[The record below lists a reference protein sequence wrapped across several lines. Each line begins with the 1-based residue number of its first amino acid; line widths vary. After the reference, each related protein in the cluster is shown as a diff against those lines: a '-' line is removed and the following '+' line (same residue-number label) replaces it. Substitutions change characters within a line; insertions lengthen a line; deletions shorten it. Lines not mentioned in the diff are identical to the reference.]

1 MTDAMNADVENPVH
15 EPLRAIRAK
24 PANDNGAATPV
35 EHWLMLRSAI
45 RW

>member
-24 PANDNGAATPV
+24 PANDNGAVTPV